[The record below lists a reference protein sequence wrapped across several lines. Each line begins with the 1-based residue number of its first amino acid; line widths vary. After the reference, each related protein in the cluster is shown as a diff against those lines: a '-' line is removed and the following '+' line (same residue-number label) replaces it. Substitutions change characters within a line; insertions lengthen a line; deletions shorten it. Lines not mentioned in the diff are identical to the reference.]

1 MLPKLPKLPPGR
13 AAEMGIRGRR
23 LQQRGREIKNAVP
36 PAARLSFPLAW
47 GELCSLHPSQNQ
59 RSSSSAREEADGDG
73 AGSDLQAG
81 KGPGEV
87 FFYYYFIFPGDK
99 RFPQAALRRCRRWCG
114 PASASPPCP
123 VINIPGGKE
132 RAARGW
138 GVLFYPDR
146 NLTLT
151 QPLGEKKE

>member
-81 KGPGEV
+81 KGPGEG
-87 FFYYYFIFPGDK
+87 FFIIILFFLETKGFPKLLSGEAGDG
-99 RFPQAALRRCRRWCG
+99 AALPQPPH
-114 PASASPPCP
+114 PA
-123 VINIPGGKE
+123 
-132 RAARGW
+132 
-138 GVLFYPDR
+138 L
-146 NLTLT
+146 
-151 QPLGEKKE
+151 

>member
-87 FFYYYFIFPGDK
+87 FFI
-99 RFPQAALRRCRRWCG
+99 
-114 PASASPPCP
+114 
-123 VINIPGGKE
+123 
-132 RAARGW
+132 
-138 GVLFYPDR
+138 LFYFSWRQKVSPSCSQER
-146 NLTLT
+146 QEMVRPCLSLPTL
-151 QPLGEKKE
+151 PCN